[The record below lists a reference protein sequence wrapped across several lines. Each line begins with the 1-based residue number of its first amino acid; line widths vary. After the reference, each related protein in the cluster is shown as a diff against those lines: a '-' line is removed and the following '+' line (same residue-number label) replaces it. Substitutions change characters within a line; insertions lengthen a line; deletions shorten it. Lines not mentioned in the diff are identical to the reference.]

1 MREKYER
8 EKQRESINALRNDIS
23 NFRSCV
29 IYLSSSTMSHQK
41 RLNTFPGQ
49 REGIPE
55 GVVRMNYDRVHA
67 NISNNEQ
74 QGQYLNTFVIALST
88 NFSLSNFCIL
98 KRTRNE
104 NSLFSKQQL
113 ENKIQKF
120 KKKSISTQFIFF
132 LPLKLYNLFMGK

>member
-1 MREKYER
+1 MEYMIFQLDRNDVLNRNNWNTIRKKKKVNFEFYLAKNMREKYER

-74 QGQYLNTFVIALST
+74 
-88 NFSLSNFCIL
+88 
-98 KRTRNE
+98 
-104 NSLFSKQQL
+104 
-113 ENKIQKF
+113 
-120 KKKSISTQFIFF
+120 
-132 LPLKLYNLFMGK
+132 